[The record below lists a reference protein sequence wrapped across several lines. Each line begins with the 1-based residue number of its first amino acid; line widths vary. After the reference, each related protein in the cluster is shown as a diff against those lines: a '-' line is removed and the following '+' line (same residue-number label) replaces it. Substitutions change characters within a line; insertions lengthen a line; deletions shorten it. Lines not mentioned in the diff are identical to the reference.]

1 MWNYRLVQSK
11 EDNTVV
17 LAEVYYNDDG
27 TPYGFAEAGVLG
39 EDTNEAREVYDMMKE
54 AFTETIIDE
63 DKDIRPFDDGG
74 IIATL

>member
-1 MWNYRLVQSK
+1 MWNYRLVESK

-27 TPYGFAEAGVLG
+27 TPYGFTEAGVLG

-54 AFTETIIDE
+54 AFTKPTIDE
-63 DKDIRPFDDGG
+63 DKDIRPFDDGESS
-74 IIATL
+74 

>member
-11 EDNTVV
+11 EDSTTV

-39 EDTNEAREVYDMMKE
+39 EDLEEARAVYDMMGE
-54 AFTETIIDE
+54 AFTKPIIDE
-63 DKDIRPFDDGG
+63 DKDIRPYDDGE
-74 IIATL
+74 TV

>member
-11 EDNTVV
+11 EDSTTV

-54 AFTETIIDE
+54 AFTKPTIDE
-63 DKDIRPFDDGG
+63 DKDIRPYDDGESV
-74 IIATL
+74 

>member
-27 TPYGFAEAGVLG
+27 TPYGFAEAGVL
-39 EDTNEAREVYDMMKE
+39 EKIQMKHE
-54 AFTETIIDE
+54 RFMI
-63 DKDIRPFDDGG
+63 
-74 IIATL
+74 

>member
-27 TPYGFAEAGVLG
+27 TPYGFTEAGVLG
-39 EDTNEAREVYDMMKE
+39 EDTNGAREVYDMMGE
-54 AFTETIIDE
+54 AFTKPIIDE
-63 DKDIRPFDDGG
+63 DKD
-74 IIATL
+74 LKEYNEN